1 MEDAELKKDA
11 IDFFKTQAS
20 YKGVNIDTTEARKRI
35 QQIKDELD
43 EMIVADDKEF
53 LEGTKDELMKIT
65 DLTEDQIDNMLLTI
79 EEVCHLEE

>member
-1 MEDAELKKDA
+1 
-11 IDFFKTQAS
+11 
-20 YKGVNIDTTEARKRI
+20 
-35 QQIKDELD
+35 
-43 EMIVADDKEF
+43 MIVADDKEF